1 VSDYLTD
8 EEQLARLKS
17 WWAENGTATIVGLVL
32 VIAGVS
38 GWRWY
43 DGYRADAMVQASDM
57 YQEFLNSEGDDRE
70 TIATSIASEI
80 PDTAYHTFT
89 LMHLARDAVA
99 DRDYDVAN
107 QHLQDAISAAPQPE
121 LADIAR
127 LRLARVQQQAKRS
140 DAALQTLGAIRGDGF
155 RSHVAELK
163 GDIHLARGE
172 RSLAHE
178 SYTAALA
185 SETNQSRHPILEMK
199 VADTVDSTFIASLSA
214 DVQPSA
220 EPDATAPVEE
230 SAALQSGAE
239 SDVDSDAGS
248 GDEEG
253 EVPNA

>member
-8 EEQLARLKS
+8 EEQLVRLKS
-17 WWAENGTATIVGLVL
+17 WWAENGTSTIVGLVL

-43 DGYRADAMVQASDM
+43 DGYRADAIAQASDM
-57 YQEFLNSEGDDRE
+57 YQEFLNSEGDDLE
-70 TIATSIASEI
+70 TIATSIASEF

-185 SETNQSRHPILEMK
+185 IETNQSRHPILEMK

-248 GDEEG
+248 GDEEA